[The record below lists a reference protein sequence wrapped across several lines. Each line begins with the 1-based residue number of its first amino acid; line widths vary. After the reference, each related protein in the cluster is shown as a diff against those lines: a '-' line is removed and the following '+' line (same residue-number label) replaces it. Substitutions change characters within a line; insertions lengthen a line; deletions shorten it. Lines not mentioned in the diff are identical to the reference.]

1 MSYGT
6 VIPGLE
12 IDGRPAPYG
21 VVNER
26 AVRAGAGMMF
36 AIGFFAFLGVY
47 FVRDMQT
54 AFWIV
59 LVFWVDFMLKVFVGP
74 SASYFGAIGKWLTS
88 NQKPEY
94 VGAIQKRF
102 AWSIGV
108 VFSTIVL
115 GFLGYQLYLAPSC
128 AHTGV
133 MPGSSCFLPMLLC
146 GICLVFMWL
155 ESAVGFCVGCSI
167 YKWMVKKGIMKQ
179 EQYAPV
185 CPGGVC
191 DTNQQPTTHNPRP
204 TTNNSRP
211 TTYDQR

>member
-1 MSYGT
+1 MAYGK
-6 VIPGLE
+6 VIPGLT
-12 IDGRPAPYG
+12 IDGKPAPYG

-26 AVRAGAGMMF
+26 AVRAGAGLMF
-36 AIGFFAFLGVY
+36 ALGFFAFLGVY
-47 FVRDMQT
+47 FVRDLQT

-59 LVFWVDFMLKVFVGP
+59 LIMWVDFLLKVFVGP
-74 SASYFGAIGKWLTS
+74 HASYFGAIGKWLTRK
-88 NQKPEY
+88 QKPEY

-115 GFLGYQLYLAPSC
+115 IILGYQVFFA
-128 AHTGV
+128 
-133 MPGSSCFLPMLLC
+133 SSCLHGGALAGSTCVLPMLLC
-146 GICLVFMWL
+146 GICLVFMWF

-167 YKWMVKKGIMKQ
+167 YQWLVARGIMKQ

-191 DTNQQPTTHNPRP
+191 QSGEQVTGDR
-204 TTNNSRP
+204 
-211 TTYDQR
+211 

>member
-1 MSYGT
+1 MTYGAI
-6 VIPGLE
+6 IPGLE
-12 IDGRPAPYG
+12 IDGKPAPYG

-26 AVRAGAGMMF
+26 VVRAGAGLMF

-47 FVRDMQT
+47 FVRDMEM

-59 LVFWVDFMLKVFVGP
+59 LVFWVDFLLKVFVGP
-74 SASYFGAIGKWLTS
+74 RASYFLIIGKWLTK
-88 NQKPEY
+88 NQRPEY

-115 GFLGYQLYLAPSC
+115 SFLGYQLFLAPSC
-128 AHTGV
+128 VYNGFIFLE
-133 MPGSSCFLPMLLC
+133 GCFIPMFLC
-146 GICLVFMWL
+146 GVCLVFMWL
-155 ESAVGFCVGCSI
+155 ESAVGFCVGCVI
-167 YKWMVKKGIMKQ
+167 YKWLVARGIMKR

-191 DTNQQPTTHNPRP
+191 DVEKQKVKK
-204 TTNNSRP
+204 
-211 TTYDQR
+211 